1 MFKASYARTRERLR
15 FGDRA
20 VMIDADRHTF
30 HARLPAPDRTPSVL
44 HGNWTSRRGLLI
56 TVVAPSARG
65 EPHA

>member
-1 MFKASYARTRERLR
+1 
-15 FGDRA
+15 
-20 VMIDADRHTF
+20 MIDADRHTF